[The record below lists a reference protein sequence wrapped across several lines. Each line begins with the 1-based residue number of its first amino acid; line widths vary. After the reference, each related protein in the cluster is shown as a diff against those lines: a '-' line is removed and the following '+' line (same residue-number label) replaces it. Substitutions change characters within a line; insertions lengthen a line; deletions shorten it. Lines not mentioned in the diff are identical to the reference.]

1 MPLEIHRTRA
11 CEFTRVWAANASS
24 ASNLASLQQ
33 QQHATWSVP
42 DASAVSVARGSLQL
56 QNTTLRI
63 SIPLKSNTT
72 LHRLSLRTQLAQ
84 VDTSYRPFKSG
95 QVLFNN
101 SALLLLQNAPTML
114 KAQLNGRTM
123 AIKSPHQAAA
133 SNEILLGSSS
143 AVAVKLPCV
152 KLVWHDEWLRWY
164 VDGVMLLEEFTLEG
178 REDDKV
184 LVELSV
190 KEATLTVERIELSS
204 ANASDPYCA
213 PQVLIRAWLLQ
224 NLVYTID
231 ILTSDYSNG
240 DLAALELL
248 TSRQLWFI
256 LVVNPDGYAHN
267 EMARVWEHNKMGQ
280 RKSGAP
286 TCDRSPPDA
295 GVDLNRNYDACFA
308 RDSKGSSNDPC
319 GDDYN
324 GPRAF
329 SEPETQ
335 AVRSIVERNTSD
347 FSVALNYHSYG
358 KYFNLPFACQ
368 AEGQPTEPNNS
379 MFMALAREMAHFN
392 GFNYGQ
398 SWKDSNLYTVNGE
411 TSDWMWQAHGIFA
424 MSPEVGPGFEVASVP
439 GFWPSADDVPQLSS
453 ELHYS
458 NVYLARMAGPVYALE
473 VKSVQLGTID
483 DGGSTASFVSV
494 EVVVSNSGL
503 RPGSAELLGS
513 LFVNG
518 TSASDPVHLELNAEP
533 EGSGEQSHTLMIP
546 YTGDDFHQSMREIK
560 DLYVIVRDSLSCHL
574 FRVGTCKAISGLVLK
589 TNVHLF
595 CCVSVAVHFHTA
607 VEQTNHPSFQTWTA
621 LPLPR
626 CGTCELFGASVHADE
641 GENAINTSPICLAI
655 KDVAVLKA
663 LHTRDV
669 GSVISGIEE
678 NAGSR
683 STKPASADVSSSA
696 SSALADVT
704 SDQRASSILPSS
716 VSWSGPV
723 AMASL
728 AGLVLL
734 VVVVLFFRRRRR
746 GNKAKSTRA
755 KSAAGV
761 QKRRSNVQYSRI
773 SESAANSPAGDNE
786 DETDLVDAEC
796 GERGF
801 SSDEEEAV
809 VMSKDRLQP
818 PRRTPRTL
826 SQDIVY
832 PRTMRSASHYVAL
845 LLTALSVS
853 SSSAYS
859 SDACQSLLTG
869 SYPGAVA
876 AYPKLKDQI
885 ELVAKQQVAQWYTD
899 RVADVST
906 LAKSVV
912 LPKCDVESASPP
924 TVIVYGLPQKDCAHG
939 FSTGGS
945 NANTNDYRVFLQQ
958 LAASAGDRQIV
969 YILEPDAVGLLAD
982 NGCGNDKGYAANL
995 GQAAAVAQIVNAVDP
1010 DSRCKGISLNTSN
1023 YRSNAEMIA
1032 TCERF
1037 VKASGRD
1044 YKCIVDTSRNFVSG
1058 SSEWCNSEWAGI
1070 GEFPTSHTGSSVVSR
1085 YIWAKPPGESDG
1097 ECTGQSNEALRGPSA
1112 GTFFPDHF
1120 VKLWDNGVF
1129 VQKLG
1134 MAPINAANNSTVATP
1149 APTSV
1154 QPSATPSSTSTDQV
1168 AQDIDL
1174 SELDVND
1181 DTLASCMPATNGKI
1195 AMKTWSLKLQQPQTN
1210 DVDSGIGGS
1219 RTPSPYG
1226 RGGRGSRRRVHV
1238 EPVKP
1243 ERYRSKFDPTVQPT
1257 GTTFGVRGKTK
1268 LEGAN
1273 LGTAQKIEKPA
1284 SARGFGRLPAKP
1296 DPKSFTRKGERSATT
1311 VVSKK
1316 RDTRQE
1322 RTSAV
1327 QDQGRLWPVPRYLSQ
1342 VKDEIERENSMIEEF
1357 VRQNHNLME
1366 EDGRDRVEPMDESE
1380 RLALV
1385 DALKSKWDHVNAKY
1399 QKLCHNVVFDTLGKV
1414 RRKET
1419 FEKELTQL
1427 EKDIQLLEKG
1437 RVVVSQNNGR
1447 YGY

>member
-1 MPLEIHRTRA
+1 
-11 CEFTRVWAANASS
+11 
-24 ASNLASLQQ
+24 
-33 QQHATWSVP
+33 
-42 DASAVSVARGSLQL
+42 
-56 QNTTLRI
+56 
-63 SIPLKSNTT
+63 
-72 LHRLSLRTQLAQ
+72 
-84 VDTSYRPFKSG
+84 
-95 QVLFNN
+95 
-101 SALLLLQNAPTML
+101 ML

-152 KLVWHDEWLRWY
+152 KDVADAFHNLELVWHDEWLRWY

-213 PQVLIRAWLLQ
+213 PQYSISSNCREQESFLPRLGSVRGSLSVVEVDAFIDQVAAKYPLITKVEDLGRSVEGRPLRALCLGACDALRERKIPQ
-224 NLVYTID
+224 ALFTGMHHAREPISMMNLVYTID

-560 DLYVIVRDSLSCHL
+560 DL
-574 FRVGTCKAISGLVLK
+574 
-589 TNVHLF
+589 
-595 CCVSVAVHFHTA
+595 
-607 VEQTNHPSFQTWTA
+607 
-621 LPLPR
+621 
-626 CGTCELFGASVHADE
+626 
-641 GENAINTSPICLAI
+641 
-655 KDVAVLKA
+655 
-663 LHTRDV
+663 
-669 GSVISGIEE
+669 
-678 NAGSR
+678 
-683 STKPASADVSSSA
+683 
-696 SSALADVT
+696 
-704 SDQRASSILPSS
+704 
-716 VSWSGPV
+716 
-723 AMASL
+723 
-728 AGLVLL
+728 
-734 VVVVLFFRRRRR
+734 
-746 GNKAKSTRA
+746 
-755 KSAAGV
+755 
-761 QKRRSNVQYSRI
+761 
-773 SESAANSPAGDNE
+773 
-786 DETDLVDAEC
+786 
-796 GERGF
+796 
-801 SSDEEEAV
+801 
-809 VMSKDRLQP
+809 
-818 PRRTPRTL
+818 
-826 SQDIVY
+826 
-832 PRTMRSASHYVAL
+832 
-845 LLTALSVS
+845 
-853 SSSAYS
+853 
-859 SDACQSLLTG
+859 
-869 SYPGAVA
+869 
-876 AYPKLKDQI
+876 
-885 ELVAKQQVAQWYTD
+885 
-899 RVADVST
+899 
-906 LAKSVV
+906 
-912 LPKCDVESASPP
+912 PP

-995 GQAAAVAQIVNAVDP
+995 GVAMDILSQNGNAELYLDVGYWTLSNDEQAAAVAQIVNAVDP

-1181 DTLASCMPATNGKI
+1181 DTLGLVHAGDEWEDSDEDLVS
-1195 AMKTWSLKLQQPQTN
+1195 KT
-1210 DVDSGIGGS
+1210 
-1219 RTPSPYG
+1219 
-1226 RGGRGSRRRVHV
+1226 
-1238 EPVKP
+1238 
-1243 ERYRSKFDPTVQPT
+1243 
-1257 GTTFGVRGKTK
+1257 
-1268 LEGAN
+1268 
-1273 LGTAQKIEKPA
+1273 
-1284 SARGFGRLPAKP
+1284 
-1296 DPKSFTRKGERSATT
+1296 ATT
-1311 VVSKK
+1311 PKPTMSTPVLVEAEPPHPMVVVDVVPDDEYADEGS
-1316 RDTRQE
+1316 DF
-1322 RTSAV
+1322 TSV
-1327 QDQGRLWPVPRYLSQ
+1327 
-1342 VKDEIERENSMIEEF
+1342 
-1357 VRQNHNLME
+1357 E
-1366 EDGRDRVEPMDESE
+1366 EDNTESI
-1380 RLALV
+1380 RKRKA
-1385 DALKSKWDHVNAKY
+1385 
-1399 QKLCHNVVFDTLGKV
+1399 CH
-1414 RRKET
+1414 
-1419 FEKELTQL
+1419 
-1427 EKDIQLLEKG
+1427 
-1437 RVVVSQNNGR
+1437 
-1447 YGY
+1447 

>member
-84 VDTSYRPFKSG
+84 
-95 QVLFNN
+95 
-101 SALLLLQNAPTML
+101 NAPTML

-152 KLVWHDEWLRWY
+152 KDVADAFHNLELVWHDEWLRWY

-213 PQVLIRAWLLQ
+213 PQYSISSNCREQESFLPRLGSVRGSLSVVEVDAFIDQVAAKYPLITKVEDLGRSVEGRPLRALCLGACDALRERKIPQ
-224 NLVYTID
+224 ALFTGMHHAREPISMMNLVYTID

-574 FRVGTCKAISGLVLK
+574 FRV
-589 TNVHLF
+589 
-595 CCVSVAVHFHTA
+595 AVHFHTA

-786 DETDLVDAEC
+786 DETDLVDAD
-796 GERGF
+796 GI
-801 SSDEEEAV
+801 
-809 VMSKDRLQP
+809 K
-818 PRRTPRTL
+818 
-826 SQDIVY
+826 
-832 PRTMRSASHYVAL
+832 RS
-845 LLTALSVS
+845 
-853 SSSAYS
+853 
-859 SDACQSLLTG
+859 
-869 SYPGAVA
+869 
-876 AYPKLKDQI
+876 
-885 ELVAKQQVAQWYTD
+885 
-899 RVADVST
+899 
-906 LAKSVV
+906 
-912 LPKCDVESASPP
+912 
-924 TVIVYGLPQKDCAHG
+924 
-939 FSTGGS
+939 
-945 NANTNDYRVFLQQ
+945 
-958 LAASAGDRQIV
+958 
-969 YILEPDAVGLLAD
+969 
-982 NGCGNDKGYAANL
+982 
-995 GQAAAVAQIVNAVDP
+995 
-1010 DSRCKGISLNTSN
+1010 
-1023 YRSNAEMIA
+1023 
-1032 TCERF
+1032 
-1037 VKASGRD
+1037 
-1044 YKCIVDTSRNFVSG
+1044 
-1058 SSEWCNSEWAGI
+1058 
-1070 GEFPTSHTGSSVVSR
+1070 
-1085 YIWAKPPGESDG
+1085 
-1097 ECTGQSNEALRGPSA
+1097 
-1112 GTFFPDHF
+1112 
-1120 VKLWDNGVF
+1120 
-1129 VQKLG
+1129 
-1134 MAPINAANNSTVATP
+1134 
-1149 APTSV
+1149 APTS
-1154 QPSATPSSTSTDQV
+1154 SSHTEDAKS
-1168 AQDIDL
+1168 
-1174 SELDVND
+1174 
-1181 DTLASCMPATNGKI
+1181 
-1195 AMKTWSLKLQQPQTN
+1195 
-1210 DVDSGIGGS
+1210 
-1219 RTPSPYG
+1219 
-1226 RGGRGSRRRVHV
+1226 
-1238 EPVKP
+1238 
-1243 ERYRSKFDPTVQPT
+1243 RYRVIDF
-1257 GTTFGVRGKTK
+1257 
-1268 LEGAN
+1268 
-1273 LGTAQKIEKPA
+1273 KI
-1284 SARGFGRLPAKP
+1284 
-1296 DPKSFTRKGERSATT
+1296 
-1311 VVSKK
+1311 
-1316 RDTRQE
+1316 
-1322 RTSAV
+1322 
-1327 QDQGRLWPVPRYLSQ
+1327 
-1342 VKDEIERENSMIEEF
+1342 REE
-1357 VRQNHNLME
+1357 
-1366 EDGRDRVEPMDESE
+1366 
-1380 RLALV
+1380 
-1385 DALKSKWDHVNAKY
+1385 
-1399 QKLCHNVVFDTLGKV
+1399 
-1414 RRKET
+1414 
-1419 FEKELTQL
+1419 
-1427 EKDIQLLEKG
+1427 
-1437 RVVVSQNNGR
+1437 
-1447 YGY
+1447 